1 MWCQSVSN
9 GLGTKGIGTGAT
21 YLRPQHNP
29 RNVAHNITAVMLRP
43 KICGGD
49 PGTDGRSTRPS
60 GWYAHKFRA
69 LGCYNCF
76 MKFMILADS
85 PDDLV
90 RTPAGRS
97 VMSTLA
103 NALAFMSRSTSA

>member
-1 MWCQSVSN
+1 M
-9 GLGTKGIGTGAT
+9 
-21 YLRPQHNP
+21 
-29 RNVAHNITAVMLRP
+29 HNIILVMLRP

-49 PGTDGRSTRPS
+49 PGTDGRYTRPS

-90 RTPAGRS
+90 GTPAGRS